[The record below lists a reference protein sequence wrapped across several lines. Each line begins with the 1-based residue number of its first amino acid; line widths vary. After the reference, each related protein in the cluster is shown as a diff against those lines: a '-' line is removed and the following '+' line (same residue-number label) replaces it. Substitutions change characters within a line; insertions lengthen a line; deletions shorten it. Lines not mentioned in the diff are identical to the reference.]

1 MHGKSGIQWAVN
13 NMQTLDRIGSRMNC
27 LLAAALMWF
36 AWMAAMPEAW
46 AQSLQCGDRV
56 GVTYLGHGV
65 NIRDGRPTQQ
75 NPCGASLGT
84 LRAGDE
90 GQIVSSSCS
99 WYCNT
104 YTYWNG
110 NWVGGRSGWVAQGTS
125 TQRWLVPMPGSGYY
139 PNVSAPGAYP
149 VRVYDDIGSG
159 GLRVRLGPGLNYPE
173 MDVPRRYPGET
184 GTAYVVR
191 VRQDE
196 GLVWWRIRWSNG
208 DIGWSAD
215 SQVPYGVYLVKTG
228 GYSSFTIVQLRLEAS
243 GAGGSV
249 GILVGT
255 PDLDAAIPPNF
266 TVSTPATLR
275 YVSGDRVRLTA
286 PQTAPNGAPF
296 RQWLRNGS
304 PYSSQRYIEFTIT
317 SNDTF
322 TAVYAYPT
330 NTISI
335 QSSNPNSGVYIT
347 VSPNDNNGAGSGY
360 TPFTRTYNQGTTVT
374 LTAPDTAG
382 GNQFQEWQRNGVRVS
397 TRTTYQFQVNANDT
411 LTAVYRTPTN
421 TISIQSSNPNS
432 GVYITVSPND
442 NNGAGSGYTPFTR
455 TYNQGTTVTLTA
467 PDTAGGN
474 QFQEWQ
480 RNGVR
485 VSTRTTYQFQVNAN
499 DTITA
504 VYRQHSI
511 GIEVQPAA
519 INFGDVWTIA
529 AGRQQ
534 LRITNPSSST
544 GNLTG
549 TLRTLSPPFAIEGE
563 RTFSLAPGQSHTVVI
578 RYAPGEPR
586 THSAILYIDHN
597 ATTSSSP
604 ISVPIQ
610 GRGCDSDLLVTNTL
624 GQSISGT
631 TLRLTAEVGRTTNYL
646 IRVTHRVF
654 NNSQCPI
661 IVTPVLSGSGSSAF
675 SVSPSQ
681 TFVLEPNAERQVTLT
696 FAPQRAGTHNAILE
710 FRYTVSG
717 MPANVY
723 LFKRITLEGTA
734 RGRDNPGQT
743 SCNNNNITASID
755 RMLLDA
761 IDQAAGRW
769 YRPEWGQNG
778 GVTLDQFKAW
788 LAVIAWSEVELGGYG
803 AHSACGCSSS
813 PRCRRCDNDHISD
826 CIRHP
831 SYSSFSFSTGIGYFQ
846 LDRGG
851 PSTTPSGGWS
861 WSPIPSQ
868 TISLHRLWGNWPTLA
883 KADPYISA
891 QIVAYYHYET
901 FTRRRY
907 TLYDFWNVMR
917 SVWFALAGTSINNF
931 WRQVTGTEWSTNP
944 PAVNW
949 NEIRACLEFRAT
961 DKTWLRFENNV
972 CYKGQMRWNL
982 ITDTVVLTGC
992 RHTWLITARG
1002 NSGYIRHRYYY
1013 TFDDDSKVEAWVL
1026 ADSNDNPTR
1035 YYFTRRYERCDRD
1048 ECFPPDGGCSAGGT
1062 ANADI
1067 VTANCGS
1074 VDSCPRVNGITFP
1087 MGDVNGDGCVDDQDL
1102 TAVLFAFGQVGEDL
1116 PEDVNLDGVV
1126 DDADILLVLENF
1138 GFGCE

>member
-1 MHGKSGIQWAVN
+1 MR
-13 NMQTLDRIGSRMNC
+13 TLDRIGSGMNC
-27 LLAAALMWF
+27 WLVAALMWF

-56 GVTYLGHGV
+56 GVTYAGDYA
-65 NIRDGRPTQQ
+65 NIRASA
-75 NPCGASLGT
+75 CGSVIGQI
-84 LRAGDE
+84 RAGNE
-90 GQIVSSSCS
+90 GQIASSSCS
-99 WYCNT
+99 QTCSIGGT
-104 YTYWNG
+104 SYTFWN
-110 NWVGGRSGWVAQGTS
+110 VRPHGWIAQGTS

-149 VRVYDDIGSG
+149 VRVYDDIGSV

-196 GLVWWRIRWSNG
+196 GLVWWRIRWANG

-296 RQWLRNGS
+296 QRWLRNGS
-304 PYSSQRYIEFTIT
+304 FYSNQRYIEFNIT

-374 LTAPDTAG
+374 LTAPATAG

-397 TRTTYQFQVNANDT
+397 TSTTYQFQVNANDT
-411 LTAVYRTPTN
+411 
-421 TISIQSSNPNS
+421 
-432 GVYITVSPND
+432 
-442 NNGAGSGYTPFTR
+442 F
-455 TYNQGTTVTLTA
+455 
-467 PDTAGGN
+467 
-474 QFQEWQ
+474 
-480 RNGVR
+480 
-485 VSTRTTYQFQVNAN
+485 
-499 DTITA
+499 TA

-529 AGRQQ
+529 AVQQQ

-563 RTFSLAPGQSHTVVI
+563 RTFSLAPGQSHTVFI

-755 RMLLDA
+755 GMLLDA
-761 IDQAAGRW
+761 IDQAAERW
-769 YRPEWGQNG
+769 YRSEWGQNG
-778 GVTLDQFKAW
+778 GVTLNQFKAW
-788 LAVIAWSEVELGGYG
+788 LAVIAWSESLLGGYG
-803 AHSACGCSSS
+803 AHSTCGCSSS

-831 SYSSFSFSTGIGYFQ
+831 SCSSFSFSTGIGYFQ

-868 TISLHRLWGNWPTLA
+868 TISLHQSWGNWPTLA

-891 QIVAYYHYET
+891 QIVAYYHHEQ
-901 FTRRRY
+901 FANRRY
-907 TLYDFWNVMR
+907 TLYDFWNGVQ
-917 SVWFALAGTSINNF
+917 SVWFALAEINNR
-931 WRQVTGTEWSTNP
+931 WQEVTGTGWNNGNP
-944 PAVNW
+944 AEVNW

-961 DKTWLRFENNV
+961 NKTWLRFENNV
-972 CYKGQMRWNL
+972 CYKGKMRWNL
-982 ITDTVVLTGC
+982 NTDTVVLTGC
-992 RHTWLITARG
+992 RHTWLITAR
-1002 NSGYIRHRYYY
+1002 NASGYIRHRYYY
-1013 TFDDDSKVEAWVL
+1013 TFDDNSKVEAWVL
-1026 ADSNDNPTR
+1026 ADENNNPTQC
-1035 YYFTRRYERCDRD
+1035 YFTRRYERCGRD

-1067 VTANCGS
+1067 VTANCGG
-1074 VDSCPRVNGITFP
+1074 VASCPRVNRITFP
-1087 MGDVNGDGCVDDQDL
+1087 MGDVNGDGCVDNQDL

>member
-13 NMQTLDRIGSRMNC
+13 NMRTMDRLDSRMNC
-27 LLAAALMWF
+27 GMSCLFTAALMWF

-56 GVTYLGHGV
+56 GVTYAGDYA
-65 NIRDGRPTQQ
+65 NIRDSACGRVIGQI
-75 NPCGASLGT
+75 
-84 LRAGDE
+84 RAGNE
-90 GQIVSSSCS
+90 GQIASSSCS
-99 WYCNT
+99 QTCSIGGT
-104 YTYWNG
+104 SYTFWN
-110 NWVGGRSGWVAQGTS
+110 VRPHGWIAQGTS

-149 VRVYDDIGSG
+149 VRVYDDIGSV

-296 RQWLRNGS
+296 QRWLRNGS
-304 PYSSQRYIEFTIT
+304 FYSNQRYIEFNIT

-374 LTAPDTAG
+374 LTAPATAG

-397 TRTTYQFQVNANDT
+397 TSTTYQFQVNANDT

-467 PDTAGGN
+467 PATAGGN

-485 VSTRTTYQFQVNAN
+485 VSTSTTYQFQVNAN
-499 DTITA
+499 DTFTA

-529 AGRQQ
+529 AVQQQ

-563 RTFSLAPGQSHTVVI
+563 RTFSLAPGQSHTVFI

-734 RGRDNPGQT
+734 RGRDNPGQQEELQFLSSLVAPWRQGQYWT
-743 SCNNNNITASID
+743 PSTYDGHGGGNMLNAVDFNRAASSRSSCPYTGSWLQDCNEVLLASHDGRAYTRAQSGCTGYGNYIVLVSPTRVSGSSNTYLATIYAHLNYFLVNNGTDVVAGQPIARLGSTGSSTGSHLHYEIREVTVSGSTLTLGTRRQVLNNPAVRLSGQELRVDLNCSVSGLGYVGPPILGTASVGSIPPD
-755 RMLLDA
+755 ITPSCTPYNCGNFLWSPESP
-761 IDQAAGRW
+761 AGRCAGDL
-769 YRPEWGQNG
+769 P
-778 GVTLDQFKAW
+778 D
-788 LAVIAWSEVELGGYG
+788 VIEL
-803 AHSACGCSSS
+803 
-813 PRCRRCDNDHISD
+813 N
-826 CIRHP
+826 
-831 SYSSFSFSTGIGYFQ
+831 
-846 LDRGG
+846 
-851 PSTTPSGGWS
+851 
-861 WSPIPSQ
+861 
-868 TISLHRLWGNWPTLA
+868 
-883 KADPYISA
+883 
-891 QIVAYYHYET
+891 
-901 FTRRRY
+901 
-907 TLYDFWNVMR
+907 
-917 SVWFALAGTSINNF
+917 
-931 WRQVTGTEWSTNP
+931 
-944 PAVNW
+944 
-949 NEIRACLEFRAT
+949 
-961 DKTWLRFENNV
+961 
-972 CYKGQMRWNL
+972 
-982 ITDTVVLTGC
+982 
-992 RHTWLITARG
+992 
-1002 NSGYIRHRYYY
+1002 
-1013 TFDDDSKVEAWVL
+1013 L
-1026 ADSNDNPTR
+1026 ADV
-1035 YYFTRRYERCDRD
+1035 
-1048 ECFPPDGGCSAGGT
+1048 DGS
-1062 ANADI
+1062 
-1067 VTANCGS
+1067 
-1074 VDSCPRVNGITFP
+1074 
-1087 MGDVNGDGCVDDQDL
+1087 GCVDERDL
-1102 TAVLFAFGQVGEDL
+1102 LEVLLAIGGVWGAA
-1116 PEDVNLDGVV
+1116 DVNWDGRV

>member
-1 MHGKSGIQWAVN
+1 MHGKSGIHRAVN
-13 NMQTLDRIGSRMNC
+13 NMQTLDRIGSGMNC
-27 LLAAALMWF
+27 GMSCLFTAALMWF

-56 GVTYLGHGV
+56 GVTYAGDYA
-65 NIRDGRPTQQ
+65 NIRDSA
-75 NPCGASLGT
+75 CGNVIGQI
-84 LRAGDE
+84 RAGNE
-90 GQIVSSSCS
+90 GQIASSSCS
-99 WYCNT
+99 RTCSIGGT
-104 YTYWNG
+104 SYTFWD
-110 NWVGGRSGWVAQGTS
+110 VRPHGWIAQGTS
-125 TQRWLVPMPGSGYY
+125 TQRWLVPMPGQGYY
-139 PNVSAPGAYP
+139 PNVSTQGAYP
-149 VRVYDDIGSG
+149 IQVYIDANNIPGLPVRA
-159 GLRVRLGPGLNYPE
+159 GPGLGYPE
-173 MDVPRRYPGET
+173 ITGRRNPGET
-184 GTAYVVR
+184 GTAYAVWVNR
-191 VRQDE
+191 NEQ
-196 GLVWWRIRWSNG
+196 LVWWRIRWSNG

-215 SQVPYGVYLVKTG
+215 SKIPYGVYLIKTG
-228 GYSSFTIVQLRLEAS
+228 GYSSFTTVQLRLEAS

-249 GILVGT
+249 GIKVYT
-255 PDLDAAIPPNF
+255 PDLDAAVPSNF
-266 TVSTPATLR
+266 TVYTPATLR
-275 YVSGDRVRLTA
+275 YVYNDRIRLEA

-296 RQWLRNGS
+296 QRWLRNGS
-304 PYSSQRYIEFTIT
+304 FYSNQQYIEFNIT

-755 RMLLDA
+755 GMLLDA
-761 IDQAAGRW
+761 IDQAAERW
-769 YRPEWGQNG
+769 YRSEWGQNG
-778 GVTLDQFKAW
+778 GVTLNQFKAW
-788 LAVIAWSEVELGGYG
+788 LAVIAWSESLLGGYG
-803 AHSACGCSSS
+803 AHSTCGCSSS

-831 SYSSFSFSTGIGYFQ
+831 SCSSFSFSTGIGYFQ

-868 TISLHRLWGNWPTLA
+868 TISLHQSWGNWPTLA

-891 QIVAYYHYET
+891 QIVAYYHHEQ
-901 FTRRRY
+901 FANRRY
-907 TLYDFWNVMR
+907 TLYDFWNGVQ
-917 SVWFALAGTSINNF
+917 SVWFALAEINNR
-931 WRQVTGTEWSTNP
+931 WQEVTGTGWNNGNP
-944 PAVNW
+944 AEVNW
-949 NEIRACLEFRAT
+949 NEIRACLKFRAT
-961 DKTWLRFENNV
+961 NKTWLQFENNV
-972 CYKGQMRWNL
+972 CYKGKMRWNL
-982 ITDTVVLTGC
+982 NTDTVVLTGC
-992 RHTWLITARG
+992 RHTWLITAR
-1002 NSGYIRHRYYY
+1002 NASGYIRHRYYY
-1013 TFDDDSKVEAWVL
+1013 TFDDNSKVEAWVL
-1026 ADSNDNPTR
+1026 ADENNNPTQC
-1035 YYFTRRYERCDRD
+1035 YFTRRYERCDRD

-1067 VTANCGS
+1067 VTANCGG